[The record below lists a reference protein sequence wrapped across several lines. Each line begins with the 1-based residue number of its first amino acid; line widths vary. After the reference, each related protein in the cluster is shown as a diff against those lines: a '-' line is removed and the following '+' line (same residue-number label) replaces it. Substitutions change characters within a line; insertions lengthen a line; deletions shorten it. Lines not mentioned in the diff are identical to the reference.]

1 MAPSAAA
8 AAAASAAPA
17 LAPPL
22 APLIAAQ
29 LKFLLTNSSLPIKV
43 VQIWSGCGNGR
54 YADRFT
60 LAVPFCLDY
69 VYWDFLYNAMHPKVA
84 PDVIFGQGD
93 EGFQPL
99 VDYDESGNGGKSCLA
114 HWDYRDPRGLLCL
127 VEELRLLYIEY
138 QKKLVAEVG
147 DTRLKFEIG
156 TVLDKEGIEVSM
168 VSSTGRPDEVKFAV
182 PLLDLDL
189 NMMVPGCPWKLPQKI
204 HLQAIFPVSS
214 SFLSVPSA
222 PGLKLISTP
231 DLKSLFSVDGVKLPA
246 WVDGM
251 CMAEYIPSLEEN
263 LKMQV
268 VDASASIGRRR
279 RFIEALAPAFGRPLE
294 ADPIFC
300 RKATVLSISGI
311 FTFLVHFVIPLQF
324 PQQQPILTLQSC
336 QHCNSQGIPITSP
349 PKNSYPWSPRWEV
362 TEMVERIYDYLA
374 DECQNFKKQCSDG
387 FPQAK

>member
-1 MAPSAAA
+1 MAPSADA
-8 AAAASAAPA
+8 AAPA
-17 LAPPL
+17 PTPPL

-43 VQIWSGCGNGR
+43 VQIWSGCSKGR

-60 LAVPFCLDY
+60 LGIPFCLDY

-84 PDVIFGQGD
+84 PDVIFGQRD

-138 QKKLVAEVG
+138 QKKLVEKVDDA
-147 DTRLKFEIG
+147 RLKFEIS
-156 TVLDKEGIEVSM
+156 TVLAKEGIEVSL
-168 VSSTGRPDEVKFAV
+168 VSSTGRSDEVKFAV

-189 NMMVPGCPWKLPQKI
+189 KMMVPGCPWKLPQKI
-204 HLQAIFPVSS
+204 HLQAIFP
-214 SFLSVPSA
+214 SF
-222 PGLKLISTP
+222 
-231 DLKSLFSVDGVKLPA
+231 FSVDGVKLPA

-251 CMAEYIPSLEEN
+251 CMAEYVPTLEED
-263 LKMQV
+263 LKLQV
-268 VDASASIGRRR
+268 VDASASIGCRR

-336 QHCNSQGIPITSP
+336 QHCNSQGIPITSSP
-349 PKNSYPWSPRWEV
+349 NNSYPWSPRWEV
-362 TEMVERIYDYLA
+362 TEMVDRIYDYLA
-374 DECQNFKKQCSDG
+374 DECQNFKKLCSDG

>member
-1 MAPSAAA
+1 
-8 AAAASAAPA
+8 
-17 LAPPL
+17 
-22 APLIAAQ
+22 
-29 LKFLLTNSSLPIKV
+29 
-43 VQIWSGCGNGR
+43 
-54 YADRFT
+54 
-60 LAVPFCLDY
+60 
-69 VYWDFLYNAMHPKVA
+69 MHPKVA

-114 HWDYRDPRGLLCL
+114 HWDYRDPGGLLCL

-138 QKKLVAEVG
+138 QKKLVEKVDDA
-147 DTRLKFEIG
+147 RLKFEIS
-156 TVLDKEGIEVSM
+156 TVLAKEGIEVSM
-168 VSSTGRPDEVKFAV
+168 VSSTGRSDEVKFAV

-189 NMMVPGCPWKLPQKI
+189 KMMVPGCPWKLPQKI

-214 SFLSVPSA
+214 SYLSVPSA
-222 PGLKLISTP
+222 PGLKLTSTP

-251 CMAEYIPSLEEN
+251 CMAEYIPTLEED
-263 LKMQV
+263 LKLQV
-268 VDASASIGRRR
+268 VDASASIGCRR

-324 PQQQPILTLQSC
+324 PKQQPILTLQSC

-349 PKNSYPWSPRWEV
+349 PRNSYPWSPRWEV

-374 DECQNFKKQCSDG
+374 DECQNFKKLCSDG